1 MLGVIR
7 EYAGEVLETSGNA
20 EAMRERHAI
29 YFLALGEADL
39 YLDRVKANPWLNR
52 LRDERYNL
60 RSALRWSLVNDP
72 EVAARLSA
80 GLRTFW
86 ILEGYLTEG
95 REWLDE
101 ALRRSNEVP
110 ASVRRRVLTAA
121 GRMAQLQGDLEKAR
135 NLYAEGL
142 AESRAAGDR
151 HQLVLATRGLGAT
164 AYLQGDFRA
173 AREYVEEALQI
184 GRELNDRFAIAASLN
199 RLGDL
204 ARVEENFAAAQI
216 LFEESIGILRRLG
229 NITAVSNGLTNL
241 GAVAFALADYQNAG
255 AYFAEA
261 LVTAQEFGG
270 KIVVSHALDGLASL
284 AVERGELERAARLA
298 GAAEELRQVIGFQRE
313 PAETRFRDAYLTKLR
328 RLLSEPALLVAH
340 EAGRKLKLNQAVA
353 LALAADVPQTPE
365 KMVSAAN

>member
-1 MLGVIR
+1 
-7 EYAGEVLETSGNA
+7 
-20 EAMRERHAI
+20 MRERHAI

-39 YLDRVKANPWLNR
+39 YLDSAKANPWLNR

-72 EVAARLSA
+72 EVAARLAA

-110 ASVRRRVLTAA
+110 ASVRRRVLTGA
-121 GRMAQLQGDLEKAR
+121 GSMAQLQGDLEKAR

-151 HQLVLATRGLGAT
+151 HQLALATRGLGAT

-216 LFEESIGILRRLG
+216 FFEESIAILRRLG

-270 KIVVSHALDGLASL
+270 KIVVSHALDGLAAL
-284 AVERGELERAARLA
+284 AVERGDLERAARLA

-313 PAETRFRDAYLTKLR
+313 PAETRFRDAYLTRLR
-328 RLLSEPALLVAH
+328 RLLSEPTLLVAH

-353 LALAADVPQTPE
+353 LALAADGPQTPE
-365 KMVSAAN
+365 KMISAAN